1 MTTRALYFSDG
12 NRAMMLVGRSLL
24 FRSKY
29 ASGVVSPS
37 DTSSGNPTSVAR
49 AFTVPFFSWLRITR
63 LSLTKDFSLLSY
75 VPSHLLS
82 IPAAYPG
89 RAASKNTSTIKE
101 IGLNDIVLSP
111 RLNGP
116 NIVDVLECVED
127 RICCWKYL

>member
-75 VPSHLLS
+75 VPAIYYRYLPHTQAERPARIRALLKRS
-82 IPAAYPG
+82 A
-89 RAASKNTSTIKE
+89 
-101 IGLNDIVLSP
+101 
-111 RLNGP
+111 
-116 NIVDVLECVED
+116 
-127 RICCWKYL
+127 